1 MMKKM
6 LMSLVLA
13 GSAALAMQ
21 GVAQANDYCPPAY
34 KYTPQHVSYHA
45 DCSAYWDKY
54 VYWKGQY
61 DYYHSQKA
69 HYWMEYYHNAWYSC
83 SH

>member
-21 GVAQANDYCPPAY
+21 GSAQANDYCPPSYEY
-34 KYTPQHVSYHA
+34 KAQHVSYHA

-54 VYWKGQY
+54 EYWKGQY
-61 DYYHSQKA
+61 DYYHTQKSY
-69 HYWMEYYHNAWYSC
+69 YWMNFYYNKWYSC